1 MNKYTPFRMRN
12 SFSFL
17 IDRKSLNINIVFFV
31 LLLGSA
37 IVVIGLGEQFISPL
51 KVVAVLFGNGDPFS
65 TLIVNSFRLPRII
78 IAMLVGICLAIAG
91 AILQGVVKNPIASP
105 DIIGITGG
113 AAAAVVLFLNL
124 FSTNSGTLTVSIE
137 WLPLAA
143 FTGACIISILLY
155 LFAWQGGV
163 SPVRMVLVGIGMWA
177 FTKAATTL
185 LLIMGPIHQQSQA
198 NIWITG
204 SVYGASWEGVRILF
218 PITLILFFVT
228 IVMIRMINIQE
239 FGEDVATSVGNRV
252 QLSRFFLLLVS
263 TALTGSAV
271 AFGGGISFVGL
282 LAPHIAR
289 RLVGSSFG
297 ALLPLSAFIGAIL
310 VLISDTIGRVVF
322 LPLEIPAG
330 VFTAAVGAPYFIF
343 LLYKQRNVG

>member
-1 MNKYTPFRMRN
+1 
-12 SFSFL
+12 
-17 IDRKSLNINIVFFV
+17 
-31 LLLGSA
+31 
-37 IVVIGLGEQFISPL
+37 
-51 KVVAVLFGNGDPFS
+51 
-65 TLIVNSFRLPRII
+65 
-78 IAMLVGICLAIAG
+78 
-91 AILQGVVKNPIASP
+91 
-105 DIIGITGG
+105 
-113 AAAAVVLFLNL
+113 
-124 FSTNSGTLTVSIE
+124 
-137 WLPLAA
+137 
-143 FTGACIISILLY
+143 
-155 LFAWQGGV
+155 
-163 SPVRMVLVGIGMWA
+163 
-177 FTKAATTL
+177 
-185 LLIMGPIHQQSQA
+185 
-198 NIWITG
+198 
-204 SVYGASWEGVRILF
+204 
-218 PITLILFFVT
+218 
-228 IVMIRMINIQE
+228 MINIQE

-297 ALLPLSAFIGAIL
+297 ALIPLSAFIGAIL